1 MREITILKDGIR
13 PRMPKI
19 TKNIRNILYVII
31 AVSLIAAAIIKRAD
45 YLDPSNMVT
54 NIAVIA
60 MVAYPV
66 AVIFTLLI
74 KLVMGLFTCDEFT
87 VTSKRIFGFEIL
99 GRPADIAISDISETT
114 ASTFIF
120 KILTVI
126 TKDGRTYR
134 FVGLRGAER
143 VLDLVNYIKKSKI
156 LSEASDNASDTAAL
170 LREYEA
176 LRKNGVITSSELE
189 GVRKQIV
196 GL

>member
-19 TKNIRNILYVII
+19 TKTIRNILYVIL

-66 AVIFTLLI
+66 AAIFTLLV

-87 VTSKRIFGFEIL
+87 VTSRRLFGFEL
-99 GRPADIAISDISETT
+99 FGRPAEVYLSDITEMSE
-114 ASTFIF
+114 SRFLF
-120 KILTVI
+120 KVLTVI
-126 TKDGRTYR
+126 SADGRTCR
-134 FVGLRGAER
+134 FVGLRNTGR
-143 VLDLVNYIKKSKI
+143 IIDLVNHLKRSNNPK
-156 LSEASDNASDTAAL
+156 ASDTASDTAAL
-170 LREYEA
+170 LREYET
-176 LRKNGVITSSELE
+176 LRKNGVITASELE

>member
-19 TKNIRNILYVII
+19 TKTIRNILYVIL

-66 AVIFTLLI
+66 AAIFTLLV

-87 VTSKRIFGFEIL
+87 VTSRRLFGFEL
-99 GRPADIAISDISETT
+99 FGRPAEIAISDISEMT
-114 ASTFIF
+114 AKAFVF
-120 KILTVI
+120 KILTV
-126 TKDGRTYR
+126 TASDGRVCR
-134 FVGLRGAER
+134 FVGLRNAER
-143 VLDLVNYIKKSKI
+143 IIDLVNHLKRSNNSK
-156 LSEASDNASDTAAL
+156 ASDTASDTAAL
-170 LREYEA
+170 LREYET
-176 LRKNGVITSSELE
+176 LRKNGVITASELE

>member
-19 TKNIRNILYVII
+19 TKNIRNILYVIL

-74 KLVMGLFTCDEFT
+74 KLIMGLFTCDEFT
-87 VTSKRIFGFEIL
+87 VTSRRIFGFEL
-99 GRPADIAISDISETT
+99 FGRPADIAVSDISEVSVS
-114 ASTFIF
+114 AFIF
-120 KILTVI
+120 KILTVRAS
-126 TKDGRTYR
+126 DERVYR
-134 FVGLRGAER
+134 FVGLRCAER
-143 VLDLVNYIKKSKI
+143 ITDLINHLKHSKS
-156 LSEASDNASDTAAL
+156 LAGAADTASDTAAL

-176 LRKNGVITSSELE
+176 LRQKGIITASELE